1 MRMYIC
7 VCIYTY
13 VNIFVYIYIYMYIN
27 ICVYI
32 SPLRYP
38 LKLLSPL
45 HRHGLISNDMGISD
59 LYMPKFIQ
67 M

>member
-13 VNIFVYIYIYMYIN
+13 VNIFVYIYIYVYKYMYI
-27 ICVYI
+27 YI
-32 SPLRYP
+32 SPLCYP

-45 HRHGLISNDMGISD
+45 HRHGLISNDMGTSD